1 MQDQVGTFYLRTT
14 ITTVAGTPVTAI
26 QYAASATNS
35 AEVLYISVSQSSQTT
50 SAQEQISI
58 FRKTAGAT
66 VTAGTQGGG
75 SPTIFDATGNTT
87 GGAATFRG
95 TLSTTATG
103 VNATAEGTNGDEPFR
118 WNFNVLAGYEHDF
131 QPQGR
136 LWVPISGIIAVRLKS
151 VVAVTYDVTLAI
163 HESK

>member
-14 ITTVAGTPVTAI
+14 ITTVSGTPVIAI
-26 QYAASATNS
+26 QYAASSTNT
-35 AEVLYISVSQSSQTT
+35 AEVLYLSVSQSSQTT
-50 SAQEQISI
+50 SAQEQVDVV
-58 FRKTAGAT
+58 RLTAGAT
-66 VTAGTQGGG
+66 VTAATQGGG
-75 SPTIFDATGNTT
+75 SPTIFDATGNATS
-87 GGAATFRG
+87 GNATFRG

-103 VNATAEGTNGDEPFR
+103 VNASSTGTVSDIPFR

-136 LWVPISGIIAVRLKS
+136 LWVPNSGLVAVRMKAIIS
-151 VVAVTYDVTLAI
+151 ATYDVTLAI